1 MTMKSSKNVRILIFG
16 GGNDQLTLIEICK
29 KRGYQTIVIDPNP
42 AAIGKAVAD
51 AFEVVDGQDFEGT
64 CAVVEKHKIT
74 HIITVATDK
83 PLVMMARIA
92 EKYGFEF
99 ISTDAAINCTDKK
112 KMKEVF
118 IKNNI
123 PCAKFIEI
131 TEVPDGL
138 DYPVVLK
145 PKDNSGSRGVTICYN
160 YEEAQIA
167 IEDAKRF
174 SKSEVV
180 LCEEFVAGKEYS
192 LESLHYNGKTKLLQI
207 TDKKMTELPY
217 RCEMEL
223 TQPSLFSEEQFL
235 KIEALV
241 HKMALAFGFN
251 NCASHCEILVD
262 GDKINVLEAS
272 GRMAGDYICSHLV
285 PLSTGISM
293 ETAALDILLGLKPDF
308 SNYNPKAS
316 GIYYFEYPEGV
327 VKSVPDYSEIEKLD
341 GVVVFKFNL
350 KEGDRVSKIKFGP
363 DRYGY
368 VILQADNREK
378 LMNLKESIFNKIKIK
393 VDKI

>member
-1 MTMKSSKNVRILIFG
+1 MINGKKSILVFG
-16 GGNDQLTLIEICK
+16 GSDYQLSLVKECK
-29 KRGYQTIVIDPNP
+29 KMNLYTVVIDPNS
-42 AAIGKAVAD
+42 AAEAQTYAD
-51 AFEVVDGQDFEGT
+51 AFEVIGGQDFEGT
-64 CAVVEKHKIT
+64 CGVVEKYNIDA
-74 HIITVATDK
+74 IITAATDK
-83 PLVMMARIA
+83 PLVMMAQIA
-92 EKYGFEF
+92 KKYGFEF
-99 ISTDAAINCTDKK
+99 ISIDAATNCTDKK

-131 TEVPDGL
+131 TEVPEGL
-138 DYPVVLK
+138 EYPVVLK

-160 YEEAQIA
+160 FDEAIIA

-223 TQPSLFSEEQFL
+223 TDPSLFSEEQFL
-235 KIEALV
+235 KIEALI
-241 HKMALAFGFN
+241 HQMAVAFGFN

-262 GDKINVLEAS
+262 GAKINVLEAS

-293 ETAALDILLGLKPDF
+293 ETAALDILLGLEPDF
-308 SNYNPKAS
+308 STYNPKAS

-327 VKSVPDYSEIEKLD
+327 VKNVPEYSELEKLD

-368 VILQADNREK
+368 IILQAENRTELFK
-378 LMNLKESIFNKIKIK
+378 LKDYIFTKMQIEI
-393 VDKI
+393 I